1 MISCDV
7 HDYVEIACMFRL
19 SITLIDKSGEAVS
32 GIALDTQYDSNKDE
46 CLELAINNETVL
58 IKLDSLISMIA
69 NQPNPHF
76 KNVSFID

>member
-32 GIALDTQYDSNKDE
+32 GIALDTQYDSNKNE

-76 KNVSFID
+76 KSVSFID